1 LTGFVVHRS
10 EVSTFNGVY
19 CINGRM
25 FYRMLRFAGGLLF
38 SGMCRSEVWIKMIIQ
53 RKVYWVVRGT
63 VRNFT

>member
-53 RKVYWVVRGT
+53 RKVY
-63 VRNFT
+63 